1 MTAGIFYRIG
11 RDSMLKNDLVEL
23 RITDF
28 TQEGLGVGHAGGM
41 AVFVKDT
48 VIGDLVSALITK
60 VKKNYAYGRVMRVLE
75 ESPDRVTPPCP
86 AARPCGGCQIQM
98 MDYQAQLR
106 YKQEK
111 VKNCLIRIGGFPET
125 LFDAGTGVMEPI
137 LGMDDPFRYRNK
149 AQYPVGRD
157 KNGDLVAGFYA
168 GRTHS
173 IIDCRDCLIG
183 VPENARILDIILAHM
198 KKNRIEPYDE
208 LTGNG
213 LVRHV
218 MIRKGF
224 ASGQIMVVLVLAGK
238 DLPGRQDLIA
248 RLEQVPGITSIAV
261 NINRKNTNVIFGEE
275 TRVLYGKGWIEDSI
289 RDVRFRIGAR
299 SFYQV
304 NPVQTEKLYG
314 TALDFASLTG
324 KETVWD
330 LYCGIGTIS
339 LFLARHAAQV
349 HGVEIVPEAI
359 EDARENAR
367 INGIT
372 NAMFYAGKAE
382 EILPE
387 KYRDEQI
394 RADVIVVDPP
404 RKGCERSVLDTMLAM
419 APERIVY
426 VSCDPATLARDLK
439 YLCDGGYTLQKVQAV
454 DQFCHTVHVETVCLL
469 SQRKP
474 DTTIEVDLDIS
485 EKVNS
490 IMNIR

>member
-1 MTAGIFYRIG
+1 MQ
-11 RDSMLKNDLVEL
+11 KNDLVEL

-48 VIGDLVSALITK
+48 VIGDLVSALIIK
-60 VKKNYAYGRVMRVLE
+60 VKKTYAYGRVMRILE
-75 ESPDRVTPPCP
+75 DSPDRVTPPCP
-86 AARPCGGCQIQM
+86 VARPCGGCQIQM
-98 MDYQAQLR
+98 MDYQAQLG

-125 LFDAGTGVMEPI
+125 MFAAKAGIMEPI

-157 KNGDLVAGFYA
+157 KDGNPVAGFYA

-173 IIDCRDCLIG
+173 IIDCRDCLLG
-183 VPENARILDIILAHM
+183 VPENAKILDIVLAHM

-208 LTGNG
+208 LTGKG

-238 DLPGRQDLIA
+238 DLPGRQDLVAELGQI
-248 RLEQVPGITSIAV
+248 PGIASIAV
-261 NINRKNTNVIFGEE
+261 NINRQNTNVIFGEE

-289 RDVRFRIGAR
+289 RDVCFRIGAR

-372 NAMFYAGKAE
+372 NAVFYAGKAE

-387 KYRDEQI
+387 KYQEEQI

-439 YLCDGGYTLQKVQAV
+439 YLCEGGYTLQKVQAV
-454 DQFCHTVHVETVCLL
+454 DQFCHTVHVETVVLM
-469 SQRKP
+469 SQVR
-474 DTTIEVDLDIS
+474 D
-485 EKVNS
+485 
-490 IMNIR
+490 